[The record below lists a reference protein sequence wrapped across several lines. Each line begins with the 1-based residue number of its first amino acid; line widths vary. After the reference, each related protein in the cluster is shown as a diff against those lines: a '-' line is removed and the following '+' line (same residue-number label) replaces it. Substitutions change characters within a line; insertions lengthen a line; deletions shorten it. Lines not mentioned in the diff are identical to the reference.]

1 MINDIPYFSQWD
13 GSANKTRDDCGPS
26 CIAMILDSYGEL
38 LTVNDV
44 FDKTGAAPDYYI
56 SFDQMYKAIRSY
68 GYTFDVMYD
77 QSPEGLRFLLDKGQT
92 PIALIH
98 YEFLSSRQDNGFKG
112 PHFVVVTGYDE
123 NGYYVNDPDFW
134 GSFRDD
140 GHNHFYKK
148 DEFEK
153 SWGSCH
159 IDLNPDN
166 SLIVIKNKNIVTNMT
181 EQDKKDIESMR
192 NLRTYSPVWYTD
204 KEVVGDYKKLLDE
217 RDKLNIAINDKNN
230 VIQTMEINFDNQLAK
245 NKSDCQKD
253 KELERVTLMNEFATK
268 EKALN
273 DEIEELK
280 KNGETKTVY
289 IETPLTE
296 RFRGKS
302 FSEKLKALIDIF
314 S

>member
-123 NGYYVNDPDFW
+123 NG
-134 GSFRDD
+134 
-140 GHNHFYKK
+140 
-148 DEFEK
+148 
-153 SWGSCH
+153 
-159 IDLNPDN
+159 
-166 SLIVIKNKNIVTNMT
+166 
-181 EQDKKDIESMR
+181 
-192 NLRTYSPVWYTD
+192 
-204 KEVVGDYKKLLDE
+204 
-217 RDKLNIAINDKNN
+217 
-230 VIQTMEINFDNQLAK
+230 
-245 NKSDCQKD
+245 
-253 KELERVTLMNEFATK
+253 
-268 EKALN
+268 
-273 DEIEELK
+273 
-280 KNGETKTVY
+280 
-289 IETPLTE
+289 
-296 RFRGKS
+296 
-302 FSEKLKALIDIF
+302 
-314 S
+314 